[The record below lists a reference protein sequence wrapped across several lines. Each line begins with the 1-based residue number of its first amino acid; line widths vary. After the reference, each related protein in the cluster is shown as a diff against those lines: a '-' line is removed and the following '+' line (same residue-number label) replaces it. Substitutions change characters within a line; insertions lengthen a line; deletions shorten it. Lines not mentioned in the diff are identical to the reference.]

1 LAKTN
6 FRDILMSK
14 HKYLEKQ
21 VVTSLAIARRNFGI
35 WIAMYVERLTTL
47 FKKLKGL
54 RNGI

>member
-1 LAKTN
+1 
-6 FRDILMSK
+6 MSK